1 MPSTSLVASAGFLAL
16 MSTATLAADVA
27 VPAFG
32 HGFNVIDTSVP
43 LDKLNR
49 DNFYETLT
57 PIAKAKGNLTFYSYW
72 PPAPLV
78 VFQQQIIPSFEKKYG
93 VKVNFNSVEANV
105 GLPQLD
111 ATFKEGKPAPMDAY
125 FSSDLPA
132 DLNEIA
138 NIRLVDLL
146 PNAADIDPKYARTYR
161 GIAHGGA
168 YVPFH
173 ANQTVI
179 AYNSSM
185 VKEGD
190 APKTFDDLLAYSK
203 DHPGKVAVTS
213 PLRGGSGSG
222 FLIAVAR
229 QKMTAECVET
239 FKDLAID
246 EARSKALVNDGPCF
260 APVWTYFKTLLE
272 TAQMT
277 NGNTD
282 TLNLMANGV
291 ASIGTAWEDLTFS
304 YIKGKQL
311 PDTIR
316 VTILEGGQPGGA
328 EGAFIPANTNNLA
341 AALLFM
347 DEMLAPE
354 HQAWKLA
361 GFASRSPKTGL
372 DQKLIPADVQ
382 TFLLTSTMFAER
394 QITSPN
400 PVMSKVVRDAFAAK
414 VLEN

>member
-1 MPSTSLVASAGFLAL
+1 MSSNSLVASAAFLAL
-16 MSTATLAADVA
+16 MSTAALAADVSS
-27 VPAFG
+27 PAFG
-32 HGFNVIDTSVP
+32 DTFNVTDTSVP

-57 PIAKAKGNLTFYSYW
+57 PLAKAKGVLTFYSYW

-78 VFQQQIIPSFEKKYG
+78 VFQQQVIPSFEKKYG
-93 VKVNFNSVEANV
+93 IKVNFNSVEANV

-111 ATFKEGKPAPMDAY
+111 ATYKEGKPAPMDAY

-179 AYNSSM
+179 AFNSAM
-185 VKEGD
+185 VKE
-190 APKTFDDLLAYSK
+190 APKTFDELLAYSEQN
-203 DHPGKVAVTS
+203 PGKVAVTS

-222 FLIAVAR
+222 FLTSVAR
-229 QKMTAECVET
+229 QKMSAECVEK
-239 FKDLAID
+239 FMDLTSN
-246 EARSKALVNDGPCF
+246 EAQSKALVNDSPCF
-260 APVWTYFKTLLE
+260 VPVWDYFKTLLK
-272 TAQMT
+272 TAQIT

-291 ASIGTAWEDLTFS
+291 ATIGTAWEDLTFS

-316 VTILEGGQPGGA
+316 VTILEGGQTGGA
-328 EGAFIPANTNNLA
+328 EGAFIAANTDNLA

-354 HQAWKLA
+354 HQAWKLV

-372 DQKLIPADVQ
+372 DDGMIPADVRK
-382 TFLLTSTMFAER
+382 FLLPTKMFAER
-394 QITSPN
+394 QISSPN

>member
-1 MPSTSLVASAGFLAL
+1 MSSTSLVASVATLAL
-16 MSTATLAADVA
+16 ISTAALAADVA
-27 VPAFG
+27 SPAFG
-32 HGFNVIDTSVP
+32 EKFNVTDTSVP
-43 LDKLNR
+43 LDKLTR
-49 DNFYETLT
+49 ANFYETLV
-57 PIAKAKGNLTFYSYW
+57 PLAKAKGSLTFYSYW

-78 VFQQQIIPSFEKKYG
+78 VYQQQIIPSFEKKYG
-93 VKVNFNSVEANV
+93 IKVNFNSVETNV

-111 ATFKEGKPAPMDAY
+111 ATFKEGKPSPMDAY

-132 DLNEIA
+132 NLDEIA

-179 AYNSSM
+179 AYNSAM
-185 VKEGD
+185 VKE
-190 APKTFDDLLAYSK
+190 APKTFDQLLAYSEQ
-203 DHPGKVAVTS
+203 HPGKVAVTS

-222 FLIAVAR
+222 FLTSLAR
-229 QKMTAECVET
+229 QKMSAECVEK
-239 FKDLAID
+239 FMDLTSD
-246 EARSKALVNDGPCF
+246 EAQSKALVNDSPCF
-260 APVWTYFKTLLE
+260 APVWDYFKTLLQ
-272 TAQMT
+272 TAQIT

-291 ASIGTAWEDLTFS
+291 ATIGTAWEDLTFS

-311 PDTIR
+311 PETIR
-316 VTILEGGQPGGA
+316 VTILEGGQTGGA
-328 EGAFIPANTNNLA
+328 EGAFIPANTGNLA

-347 DEMLAPE
+347 DEMLEPE
-354 HQAWKLA
+354 HQAWKLI

-372 DQKLIPADVQ
+372 DDGMIPEDVRK
-382 TFLLTSTMFAER
+382 FLLPTKLFAER
-394 QITSPN
+394 QISSPN
-400 PVMSKVVRDAFAAK
+400 PIMSKVVRDAFAAK